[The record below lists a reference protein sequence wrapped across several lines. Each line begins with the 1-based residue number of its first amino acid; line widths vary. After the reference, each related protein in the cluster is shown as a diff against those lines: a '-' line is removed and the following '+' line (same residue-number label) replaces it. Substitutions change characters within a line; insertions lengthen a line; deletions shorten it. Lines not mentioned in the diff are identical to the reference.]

1 MRGGSVQLSNPPYHA
16 GCIAWVR
23 LWLGFH
29 LMSAHDRLLQVKE
42 ACMPRRRSDT
52 YPEASHCEWQ
62 HGCAQEKNKGHVLG
76 DQEELL
82 AEK

>member
-1 MRGGSVQLSNPPYHA
+1 
-16 GCIAWVR
+16 
-23 LWLGFH
+23 
-29 LMSAHDRLLQVKE
+29 MSAHDRLLQVKE